1 MEIKVV
7 GSGCTNCKN
16 VLARTQQAVKD
27 LGVDA
32 QIHYITDMEQIIAT
46 GILQTPGLIINGKVK
61 SAGRVPSVKEIA
73 KLIES
78 EL

>member
-16 VLARTQQAVKD
+16 VLARTQQAVKEM
-27 LGVDA
+27 GVEA
-32 QIHYITDMEQIIAT
+32 EILYITDMEQIIAT
-46 GILQTPGLIINGKVK
+46 GILQTPGLMINGKVK
-61 SAGRVPSVKEIA
+61 SAGRVPSVKDIK

-78 EL
+78 EI